1 MDKETWT
8 DLIENGISVSQYQAV
23 MGLIRELID
32 RVEEEHRAK
41 LEQLSSIQ
49 NEQRS
54 ALQMS
59 MSESN
64 QLKPGQLIST
74 PSKSNSE
81 FDQMFNGLG
90 LGSYVSSKETAGSLA
105 TQENNQQNS
114 MASNPAQPKQHL
126 TLADKQKLLRQS
138 ETASKM
144 AKQPQLQP
152 NLGGMNSNSKPM
164 GSMSKDLSSTLNSNL
179 NQFQIQPQMP
189 PQPNRSQS
197 FNNFAQPPIQQQPQQ
212 PQWRPVWNQQPPSQQ
227 NQQIKPDLSA
237 FDSLLSTSSSSNS
250 KNIPMNSLMGSN
262 SGSLLSSANNSNSM
276 LGFSSQQHPN
286 SQNSQRQQNSNVVK
300 SLTSSDI
307 SDLLS

>member
-1 MDKETWT
+1 MKILFCHTNLR
-8 DLIENGISVSQYQAV
+8 LI
-23 MGLIRELID
+23 IRESHAQIFRPNFIFTL
-32 RVEEEHRAK
+32 VFFF
-41 LEQLSSIQ
+41 
-49 NEQRS
+49 NFRS

-179 NQFQIQPQMP
+179 NQFQIQPQVVFS
-189 PQPNRSQS
+189 R
-197 FNNFAQPPIQQQPQQ
+197 
-212 PQWRPVWNQQPPSQQ
+212 
-227 NQQIKPDLSA
+227 
-237 FDSLLSTSSSSNS
+237 FD
-250 KNIPMNSLMGSN
+250 
-262 SGSLLSSANNSNSM
+262 
-276 LGFSSQQHPN
+276 
-286 SQNSQRQQNSNVVK
+286 
-300 SLTSSDI
+300 
-307 SDLLS
+307 